1 MLQVNG
7 NKQLRKELDDA
18 YNKYKLGEY
27 SRHKFKSIRGKILAK
42 YK

>member
-7 NKQLRKELDDA
+7 NKKLRKELDEA
-18 YNKYKLGEY
+18 YNKYKIGKY
-27 SRHKFKSIRGKILAK
+27 SRHKFKSIRGQILSK